1 MQDLGIGQISQ
12 NKPEVHMKLSRSEQ
26 KRRIQQL
33 GKLVVELVALPPGVL
48 KQLPVAEEVRELIME
63 TAGLKGGARKRQIK
77 YITKLLRSTSVDGLY
92 DFLAEQKGGELF
104 RKKQFHELEYLRDTL
119 IEEAITARRKAQE
132 EQRDFAEDWQSTVVQ
147 AIGAE
152 LPTVDAGELS
162 RLACL
167 FAMTRKKK
175 HSREIFRMLQAVA
188 EQEAMNRKLQKTQGH
203 PDQDAP
209 NA

>member
-1 MQDLGIGQISQ
+1 
-12 NKPEVHMKLSRSEQ
+12 MKLSRSEQ

-48 KQLPVAEEVRELIME
+48 KQLPVAEEIRELVME
-63 TAGLKGGARKRQIK
+63 TAARKGGARKRQIK

-104 RKKQFHELEYLRDTL
+104 RTKQFHELEYLRDTL

-132 EQRDFAEDWQSTVVQ
+132 EQRDFAEKWQSMVVQ
-147 AIGAE
+147 GIVAE

-162 RLACL
+162 RLAFL

-175 HSREIFRMLQAVA
+175 HSREIFRMLQAAA
-188 EQEAMNRKLQKTQGH
+188 EQEEMNRKLQKTKG
-203 PDQDAP
+203 AS
-209 NA
+209 